1 MHMRKTLTMLVCTAL
16 LALVGLD
23 GAALARAATA
33 VKTSPLKRVITKTVS
48 GATGQASQWGTVT
61 ITLKVQKTTVTRGTK
76 KTVTR
81 KILDLGGNYSYH
93 TARSQFIMSQ
103 ALPLLRQEFLQAKTL
118 SGVQMISG
126 ATYTSQAFLTSLQ
139 SALLKVKTV

>member
-1 MHMRKTLTMLVCTAL
+1 MRKTITILVCTAL

-33 VKTSPLKRVITKTVS
+33 VKVKPVKRVITKTVS
-48 GATGQASQWGTVT
+48 GATGQADRWGTVT
-61 ITLKVQKTTVTRGTK
+61 ITLKVQKTTITIGTK

-81 KILDLGGNYSYH
+81 KILDLGGNYTYH
-93 TARSQFIMSQ
+93 TDRSQFIMSQ
-103 ALPLLRQEFLQAKTL
+103 ALPQLRQEFLQEKTL
-118 SGVQMISG
+118 VGVQMISG
-126 ATYTSQAFLTSLQ
+126 ATYTSQAFVDPLQ

>member
-1 MHMRKTLTMLVCTAL
+1 MRKTLTILVCTAL

-33 VKTSPLKRVITKTVS
+33 AKAKPVKRVITKTVS
-48 GATGQASQWGTVT
+48 GVTGQASQWGTVT
-61 ITLKVQKTTVTRGTK
+61 ITLKVQKTTTTTGTR